1 MICVKTLVGD
11 GNMSDKVVTLQKQA
25 CAVTNATALPF
36 PHTKIRDQ
44 NQKIV
49 SNHKSTSNLLH
60 LLREIWG

>member
-25 CAVTNATALPF
+25 CAVMNATALPF